1 MGLKTRHIQYNMRQI
16 KTEIDRDLYDKIV
29 PKINWEKHGV
39 VNSNPRIDKNK
50 IIAKSQTSDFP
61 AESITVRVTS
71 AKNKRFTAY
80 FAGKRVT
87 RQFGGNQSYTY
98 IAQWLKVPV
107 DCSLKHCDKPI
118 WHFTG
123 EMPHD
128 TTPEEAAYAL
138 GYIEDVLYGEQH

>member
-1 MGLKTRHIQYNMRQI
+1 MALKTRHIQYNMRQI

>member
-1 MGLKTRHIQYNMRQI
+1 MALKTRHIHYNMRQI

-71 AKNKRFTAY
+71 AKNKRFTVY

-87 RQFGGNQSYTY
+87 KQWGNYPSRTTT
-98 IAQWLKVPV
+98 QWLKVPV
-107 DCSLKHCDKPI
+107 DCSLKHCDKTI

-123 EMPHD
+123 EMPHG

-138 GYIEDVLYGEQH
+138 GYIEDVLYGEQY